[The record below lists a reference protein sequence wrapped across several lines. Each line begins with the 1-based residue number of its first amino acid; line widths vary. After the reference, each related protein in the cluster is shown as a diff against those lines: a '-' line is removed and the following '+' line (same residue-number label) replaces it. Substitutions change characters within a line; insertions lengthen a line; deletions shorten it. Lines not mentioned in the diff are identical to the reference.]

1 MKSLA
6 RALLALVILNGVVVL
21 ASAAFAQ
28 STVTAVGL
36 VVDGDLNPI
45 PDVQVL
51 IDYRGHIPQKYRTKT
66 DKKGRFIHLS
76 VYQGPT
82 KVTFKKEGYG
92 EATVDFE
99 FRDLAST
106 EKPPQF
112 KLSKRQTPV
121 DVPAGSGLGA
131 AGGAA
136 AGAGSLA
143 ATVDRINAAGA
154 LVKEGKLD
162 EAQAAYEAL
171 AVEMPTVPLIPYNLG
186 FIYKKKGAAAQA
198 EASFRKVTELDSK
211 FPEAYNALAVTLLEG
226 GRKEEAI
233 AVLEKGVAAVPQDAK
248 LQYSLGVMYFNAGK
262 VPEAKEALTRAESLD
277 PANPEVLYQL
287 GTTALNQNDIA
298 GALASLEKYV
308 ALAPADAPNLA
319 TAKSLITALS
329 AKKK

>member
-6 RALLALVILNGVVVL
+6 RALLAAVILA
-21 ASAAFAQ
+21 ASALAQ

-36 VVDGDLNPI
+36 VLDGDGNPI

-112 KLSKRQTPV
+112 KLSRHPAPV
-121 DVPAGSGLGA
+121 EAPAGSGLGA

-136 AGAGSLA
+136 ADAGSLIA
-143 ATVDRINAAGA
+143 MVDRINAAGA

-162 EAQAAYEAL
+162 EAQVAYEAL
-171 AVEMPTVPLIPYNLG
+171 AVEVPAVPLIPYNLG
-186 FIYKKKGAAAQA
+186 FIYKKKGDAAKA
-198 EASFRKVTELDSK
+198 EGSFRKAMELDSK

-226 GRKEEAI
+226 GRKDEAI
-233 AVLEKGVAAVPQDAK
+233 AVLEKGVAAVAGDAR
-248 LQYSLGVMYFNAGK
+248 LQYSLGVMYFNGGK
-262 VPEAKEALTRAESLD
+262 VPEAKEALTRAEGLD
-277 PANPEVLYQL
+277 PANPEVQYQL
-287 GTTALNQNDIA
+287 ATIALNQNDMP
-298 GALASLEKYV
+298 GAVARLEKY
-308 ALAPADAPNLA
+308 LAMAPTDAPNLA
-319 TAKSLITALS
+319 TAKSLIAALA

>member
-6 RALLALVILNGVVVL
+6 RALLALVILP
-21 ASAAFAQ
+21 AAGFAQ
-28 STVTAVGL
+28 GTVTALGL

-66 DKKGRFIHLS
+66 DKKGRFVHLN

-106 EKPPQF
+106 ERPPQF
-112 KLSKRQTPV
+112 KLSKRQAPV
-121 DVPAGSGLGA
+121 DVPPGSGLGA

-136 AGAGSLA
+136 AGSLSA
-143 ATVDRINAAGA
+143 AVDRINAAVA

-162 EAQAAYEAL
+162 EAQAAYEAM
-171 AVEMPTVPLIPYNLG
+171 AVEMPTVPLIPYNLA

-198 EASFRKVTELDSK
+198 EASFRKVMELDAR

-226 GRKEEAI
+226 GRKDEAI
-233 AVLEKGVAAVPQDAK
+233 EVLEKGVVAVPLDAT
-248 LQYSLGVMYFNAGK
+248 LQYSLGVMYLNAGK
-262 VPEAKEALTRAESLD
+262 VPEAKEALTRAETLD
-277 PANPEVLYQL
+277 PANAEVLYQL
-287 GTTALNQNDIA
+287 GTIALNQNDIA
-298 GALASLEKYV
+298 GALARLEKYV
-308 ALAPADAPNLA
+308 ALAPADAPNMA

>member
-1 MKSLA
+1 MKPLA
-6 RALLALVILNGVVVL
+6 RALFAVVVL
-21 ASAAFAQ
+21 AAAAFAQ

-36 VVDGDLNPI
+36 VVDGEGNPI
-45 PDVQVL
+45 PEVQVL

-66 DKKGRFIHLS
+66 DKKGRFIHLT

-82 KVTFKKEGYG
+82 KLTFKKEGYG

-112 KLSKRQTPV
+112 RLSKRQAPV

-131 AGGAA
+131 PSGAA
-136 AGAGSLA
+136 ADAGSLTA
-143 ATVDRINAAGA
+143 MVDRINAVGA
-154 LVKEGKLD
+154 LVKEGRLD
-162 EAQAAYEAL
+162 EAQTAYEAL

-186 FIYKKKGAAAQA
+186 FIYKRKGDAARA
-198 EASFRKVTELDSK
+198 EASFRKAMELDAK

-226 GRKEEAI
+226 GRKDEAI
-233 AVLEKGVAAVPQDAK
+233 AVLEKGVAAVAQDAK

-262 VPEAKEALTRAESLD
+262 VPEAREALTRAEGLD
-277 PANPEVLYQL
+277 PANPEVQYQL
-287 GTTALNQNDIA
+287 ATIALNQNDIA
-298 GALASLEKYV
+298 GALARLEKYV
-308 ALAPADAPNLA
+308 AIAPAEAPNVA